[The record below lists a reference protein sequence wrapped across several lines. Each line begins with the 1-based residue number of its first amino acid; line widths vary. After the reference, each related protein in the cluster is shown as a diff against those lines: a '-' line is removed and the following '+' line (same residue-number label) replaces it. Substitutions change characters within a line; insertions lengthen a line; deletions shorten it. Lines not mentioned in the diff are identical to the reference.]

1 MNIEVEKNDIMKIG
15 YKRINFAGVLGI
27 VSDSDTANVEE
38 ILLRC
43 ILKCFGETYIITKI
57 EDCVMVDEDDLYDDD
72 DYRWCNDIEVNGNKF
87 ILNGIATYE
96 KV

>member
-1 MNIEVEKNDIMKIG
+1 MNIEVEKKDILNIG

-43 ILKCFGETYIITKI
+43 ILKCFGETYIITKV
-57 EDCVMVDEDDLYDDD
+57 EDCVMVDEDDLYDDIMFITNLP
-72 DYRWCNDIEVNGNKF
+72 YEVYQKIENS
-87 ILNGIATYE
+87 
-96 KV
+96 

>member
-1 MNIEVEKNDIMKIG
+1 MNIEVEKKDILNIG

-43 ILKCFGETYIITKI
+43 ILKCFGETYIITKV
-57 EDCVMVDEDDLYDDD
+57 EDCVMVDEDDLYDD
-72 DYRWCNDIEVNGNKF
+72 IMF
-87 ILNGIATYE
+87 ITNLPFEMFE
-96 KV
+96 KVDRDV